1 MDVLDEILGSLRLT
15 GGVVV
20 DARANGDWSMV
31 SQFTAEHCAAYFP
44 VPGTLVAY
52 HYIRRGELWAE
63 VEGYPKVR
71 VGEGSVLVLTR
82 NDRHLLYTG
91 EGLTPI
97 DANDLLRPGENGGPA
112 TITIEGEGPS
122 VEIFC
127 GFLGVSEYKHP
138 LFDCLPPL
146 LVLDPDDS
154 GRDWVASS
162 MRFLSTDQKSPD
174 MLARVAEVFVSHAIR
189 RYLELSAGNVKGW
202 IGGLKD
208 AAVAR
213 ALAVIHN
220 RYAEELDI
228 ETLAREAGV
237 SRSVLGERF
246 AALIGEPPMRYCAR
260 WRMRTAANLLRDGKQ
275 NAANLA
281 YAVGFNSE
289 AAFNRAFKR
298 EFGDPPMTWKRKQA
312 IPGEPQSV

>member
-1 MDVLDEILGSLRLT
+1 MHVLDEILGSLRFT

-20 DARANGDWSMV
+20 DARASGDWCMV
-31 SQFTAEHCAAYFP
+31 AQFTAEHCAAYFP

-52 HYIRRGELWAE
+52 HYIRRGELWGE
-63 VEGYPKVR
+63 VEGYPNVR
-71 VGEGSVLVLTR
+71 LGEGSVLVLPR
-82 NDRHLLYTG
+82 NDRHLLYTR

-97 DANDLLRPGENGGPA
+97 DANELLSPGQNGGPA
-112 TITIEGEGPS
+112 TILIEGDGPS

-146 LVLDPDDS
+146 LVLSPDES

-162 MRFLSTDQKSPD
+162 MRFLSTDQLSPD

-189 RYLELSAGNVKGW
+189 RYLERSTGNMQGW

-213 ALAVIHN
+213 ALEVIHH
-220 RYAEELDI
+220 RYAEELDV

-260 WRMRTAANLLRDGKQ
+260 WRMRTAANMLRDGKE
-275 NAANLA
+275 NTANLA
-281 YAVGFNSE
+281 YAVGFSSE

-298 EFGDPPMTWKRKQA
+298 EFGDPPMAWKRKQA
-312 IPGEPQSV
+312 AGAVV